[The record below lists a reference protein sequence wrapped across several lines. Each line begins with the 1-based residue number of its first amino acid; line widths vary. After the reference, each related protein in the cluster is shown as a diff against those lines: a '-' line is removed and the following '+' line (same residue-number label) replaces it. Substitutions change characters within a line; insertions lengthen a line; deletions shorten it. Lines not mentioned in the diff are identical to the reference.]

1 MNAEKFLVT
10 GALGCIGAW
19 SVKQLLA
26 EQVDV
31 WTYDLPGNPHRL
43 QLILDEAE
51 LAKVNFIHGDITDAA
66 AFEKAVV
73 DNGITHIVHLAA
85 LQVPFVRADPI
96 QGARVNVV
104 GTTIVLETV
113 KRHQAQVRGLALASS
128 VGVYGPPD
136 MYPSVVALAH
146 DAPHYPTN
154 LYGVFK
160 HANEDTARIYWQDYG
175 VRSVTLRPCVVYGV
189 GRDQGM
195 TSTPT
200 KAMVAAAVGKPYHI
214 SYGGTTVFQYA
225 ADAARVFIRA
235 ARVGAG
241 SPRPYEHGAPVFN
254 LGGSTAHMQQ
264 IVTAIEEAAPEV
276 AGQITFEPVSLPIP
290 ERIDDSALNAALGP
304 IEWIPLMEG
313 VQQTI
318 AHFRRAAKAGRLNVE
333 RALA

>member
-1 MNAEKFLVT
+1 MTAERFLVT

-19 SVKQLLA
+19 SVKQLLGENVA
-26 EQVDV
+26 V
-31 WTYDLPGNPHRL
+31 WTYDLPGHPHRL
-43 QLILDEAE
+43 QLILDDAAV
-51 LAKVNFIHGDITDAA
+51 AKINFIHGDITDAN
-66 AFEKAVV
+66 AFEKAVA

-113 KRHQAQVRGLALASS
+113 KRHMDQVRGVALASS

-136 MYPSVVALAH
+136 MYPLAPLAH

-200 KAMVAAAVGKPYHI
+200 KAMVAAAVGRAYHI

-235 ARVGAG
+235 AR
-241 SPRPYEHGAPVFN
+241 STLDGAPVFN
-254 LGGSTAHMQQ
+254 LGGSTAHMRE

-276 AGQITFEPVSLPIP
+276 AGRITFEP
-290 ERIDDSALNAALGP
+290 
-304 IEWIPLMEG
+304 
-313 VQQTI
+313 
-318 AHFRRAAKAGRLNVE
+318 
-333 RALA
+333 